1 MEKTKNTNS
10 TTQTTK
16 QTSKVWSN
24 AYKTWKYHK
33 PKIDYDKMQ
42 LLHLCWNNPEA
53 MERLIIKNGWLHL
66 KFVHLMEREKLT
78 IIQRFI
84 TDRKKWYTLEG
95 RLGKEDTQQLKLL

>member
-1 MEKTKNTNS
+1 
-10 TTQTTK
+10 
-16 QTSKVWSN
+16 
-24 AYKTWKYHK
+24 
-33 PKIDYDKMQ
+33 
-42 LLHLCWNNPEA
+42 